1 MKVGVVGASGYTGGE
16 LLRLLAG
23 HPECEVACATSR
35 KFAGKNAAEVH
46 PNLRGILKIKFE
58 DLAPEKVASKCDFV
72 FTATPHSTS
81 MSTIPVFVEKGIKA
95 VDLSGDFRFRD
106 VKTYERYYKLKH
118 EHPEIKAVFGL
129 PELHRKE
136 IKKAK
141 LVANPGCYAT
151 SIILGLAP
159 ILKEGWIDE
168 KIAVDAKSGISGAG
182 AEPKQKTH
190 YPLTA
195 ESVLP
200 YSVASHRHLPEIE
213 QELQEF
219 NKNLRISF
227 VPHLVPVIR
236 GISATMHCFLK
247 RSVDS
252 DAIRTAYEKFYR
264 NEPFVRILTAGEMP
278 RMSAVRGSNYIDIGC
293 FEVDGERKRAIVVS
307 VLDNLVKGA
316 AGQAVQNMNIMSGFE
331 ETAGLKHAAIHP

>member
-23 HPECEVACATSR
+23 HPECEVTCITSR
-35 KFAGKNAAEVH
+35 KFAGKKVAEVH

-58 DLAPEKVASKCDFV
+58 DLAPERVASRCDFV
-72 FTATPHSTS
+72 FTATPHGAS
-81 MSTIPVFVEKGIKA
+81 MSTIPFFVGSGIKA
-95 VDLSGDFRFRD
+95 VDLSGDFRFKD

-118 EHPEIKAVFGL
+118 SCPGIKAVFGL

-136 IKKAK
+136 IKKAR

-151 SIILGLAP
+151 CVILGLAP
-159 ILKEGWIDE
+159 LVRQNLTDT
-168 KIAVDAKSGISGAG
+168 IAADAKSGISGAG
-182 AEPKQKTH
+182 AEPTHKTH

-200 YSVASHRHLPEIE
+200 YSVAAHRHLPEVE
-213 QELQEF
+213 QELRGL
-219 NKNLRISF
+219 NKKVNISF

-236 GISATMHCFLK
+236 GISATMHCFLR
-247 RSVDS
+247 RSINGER
-252 DAIRTAYEKFYR
+252 IRTLYYKFYK
-264 NEPFVRILTAGEMP
+264 NEPFVRILNAGEMP

-293 FEVDGERKRAIVVS
+293 FEVDEERKRAIIVVA
-307 VLDNLVKGA
+307 LDNLVKGA

-331 ETAGLKHAAIHP
+331 ETAGLKYVALYP